1 MSFKLFSHPD
11 LLLKDHLEQVMRTG
25 IDRFERNGIFGQYAS
40 LLKVI
45 LAFHDLGKGSQY
57 FQNYLL
63 DKAPRSNLTRHS
75 EFSALW
81 AYYYCKSELQLGI
94 LECLIAYVCIKSHH
108 SDLKDISELMTFD
121 LSTEDLQQ
129 INDAVDYSELNSII
143 DTFGFTPC
151 LSSSVYCELV
161 NSIDMQSL
169 SSQYRRIRSQI
180 TQVHWLFVNYLFSI
194 LVWADK
200 YSAIFQ
206 TISGDNSIRDWQIEY
221 VDAYKINLPHGTG
234 HISEIRNNAYTEL
247 SQNLTNTALGY
258 SLNMPTGSGKT
269 INSLKVALELKKKK
283 PNLQRIIYSLPFTSI
298 IDQNQKV
305 FEDILTLN
313 KVELGSDLILAH
325 HHLAELEY
333 ITNSE
338 YTSNESEYLVETW
351 ESELVITTFVQLL
364 SSCLSVRNN
373 CLKRFHRLAN
383 AIVILDEVQNIPHYY
398 WHLLRHV
405 LKLLMQ
411 HLNAVIILVTATLP
425 MIFDPDEDG
434 MVDLVVHKKQWFSCL
449 NRIEI
454 DTSALSASIEIPA
467 LVKKIVAD
475 YAAHKEQNRLII
487 LNTIQ
492 SSLDIYSEISKLLPE
507 ATLLYLSSN
516 VIPKHRLD
524 LIDYIKK
531 NRSSGLIIISTQV
544 VEAGV
549 DIDVDAVYR
558 DLAPLDSIIQAAGRC
573 NRNETKS
580 ISRVVLFELV
590 KDRKPYW
597 KYIYDETL
605 VQATLKS
612 LKAGTYIVSESSLHN
627 VSTQYYEYLKEAT
640 THDKSKLIINNLSG
654 LNLSSA
660 LYYHPKN
667 NPEAFNLIE
676 SYPSQTVFV
685 SCDNIS
691 CDLLQ
696 NYQALQHTD
705 FIDIYQRKAEMKK
718 LIRKMHPYMI
728 NVDKRLIKS
737 DEPIFFIDY
746 NDFPQY
752 YDLKTG
758 FKRKSDQAD
767 YIF

>member
-221 VDAYKINLPHGTG
+221 VDAYKTNLPPGTG
-234 HISEIRNNAYTEL
+234 LISEIRNNAYTEL

-475 YAAHKEQNRLII
+475 YEAHKEQNRLII

-507 ATLLYLSSN
+507 AKLLYLSSN

-580 ISRVVLFELV
+580 ISRVVLFELA
-590 KDRKPYW
+590 KDKKPYW

-605 VQATLKS
+605 VQATIKS
-612 LKAGTYIVSESSLHN
+612 IKTESDHISESSLHEI
-627 VSTQYYEYLKEAT
+627 STQYYEYLKQAT
-640 THDKSKLIINNLSG
+640 TKDKSKLIMNYLAG
-654 LNLSSA
+654 LNLASA
-660 LYYHPKN
+660 LAYHQKN

-676 SYPSQTVFV
+676 SYPSQTVFI
-685 SCDNIS
+685 SCDDIS

-696 NYQALQHTD
+696 KFKALQHTN

-728 NVDKRLIKS
+728 NVDKRLIKT

-746 NDFPQY
+746 NEFPQY
-752 YDLKTG
+752 YNLKTG
-758 FKRKSDQAD
+758 FKRKPDQAD